1 MRKLQQK
8 QNIPLAQSI
17 TSVVVAFVTL
27 LLCFTPPVAQA
38 NITNVIW
45 QATLAGQLAIQQ
57 YNGKLQPRE
66 QIASFKNSDFLT
78 MVVGGASTTNVV
90 LGVNF
95 VMSGGQTNFY
105 LSVYVKTNRQNFLR
119 ITTNET
125 MALISDG
132 KNLTFTIEAPML
144 TTNSTWGGGFLRI
157 AGTGKIVSGV
167 PGQLNAA
174 VNGVFIDNRPSDLN
188 GTTGLVIKATLSTLS
203 TPLRV
208 QPSN

>member
-1 MRKLQQK
+1 MHKLQQK
-8 QNIPLAQSI
+8 MNIPLGRSI
-17 TSVVVAFVTL
+17 ASVVVVFIML

-38 NITNVIW
+38 GITNVIW

-66 QIASFKNSDFLT
+66 QIANFK
-78 MVVGGASTTNVV
+78 
-90 LGVNF
+90 
-95 VMSGGQTNFY
+95 TNFY
-105 LSVYVKTNRQNFLR
+105 LSVYDKTNRQNFLR